1 MTASLR
7 RPLILACLFLT
18 GPGAFA
24 QTPAPNDPSYVRIE
38 MRTNTAFLSAEER
51 RVLNLLMLAADRM
64 TLIFQRQAK
73 ATDGPDGPGHGFY
86 PAGLTKA
93 EFEAYVAAH
102 PSEKAALVNA
112 LTVVRRHGDRL
123 VAVPY
128 SEEYKGELA
137 KAASLLEQAADI
149 TTNRTLEQFLRLRAD
164 AFRSNDYFQSEMAW
178 VDVKDTPI
186 EISIGP
192 NGANIDE
199 LLGQK
204 AAFRASILVRNSTA
218 SAALDRYAGYL
229 KAMETN
235 LPVNDRYKNFKR
247 GSASPIVVAEQIWHG
262 GASAVGLQGIGFNLP
277 DDERVREAKGARKV
291 VISNVLDAKY
301 DGILKPMAARVLVSD
316 QTALVSKTYFSL
328 WILFHEL
335 SHSLG
340 PGSITVG
347 GRQTTVDAEMKD
359 IGATAEEAKADVMGV
374 YNVEFMM
381 QKGELSSAD
390 RSSLHATYLVSLLRA
405 VRFGD
410 QEAHGRGAAL
420 QYGYLKT
427 KGAFAWDAGQRRF
440 RINDARM
447 AIGVRELVAELVKLQ
462 GDGDRA
468 GMITF
473 FDRYAHLDDQARE
486 VIATLH
492 DIPVDI
498 APVYPRRI

>member
-1 MTASLR
+1 M
-7 RPLILACLFLT
+7 RP
-18 GPGAFA
+18 
-24 QTPAPNDPSYVRIE
+24 
-38 MRTNTAFLSAEER
+38 NTAFLSAEER
-51 RVLNLLMLAADRM
+51 HVLNLLMQAADQM
-64 TLIFQRQAK
+64 TLIFRRQAK

-93 EFEAYVAAH
+93 GFEAYLAAH
-102 PSEKAALVNA
+102 PSEKATLLDELA
-112 LTVVRRHGDRL
+112 VVRRRGDRL

-128 SEEYKGELA
+128 SQEYRSELE
-137 KAASLLEQAADI
+137 KAAVLLERAADV
-149 TTNRTLEQFLRLRAD
+149 TTNASLKQFLRVRAG
-164 AFRSNDYFQSEMAW
+164 AFRSNDYYQSELAW

-204 AAFRASILVRNSTA
+204 AAFRASILVRNSEA
-218 SAALDRYAGYL
+218 SAALERYTRYL
-229 KAMETN
+229 QAMETN
-235 LPVNDRYKNFKR
+235 LPVADRYKNFKR
-247 GSASPIVVAEQIWHG
+247 GSVSPIVVADQLWHG
-262 GASAVGLQGIGFNLP
+262 GASTVGPQGIAFNLP
-277 DDERVREAKGARKV
+277 DDERIREAKGARKV

-301 DGILKPMAARVLVSD
+301 DSILRPMITRVLVSD
-316 QTALVSKTYFSL
+316 QTALVSRTYFSR

-347 GRQTTVDAEMKD
+347 GRATTVSAELRD

-381 QKGELSSAD
+381 QKGELPLAD
-390 RSSLHATYLVSLLRA
+390 RSRLLATYFVSLLRA

-410 QEAHGRGAAL
+410 REAHGRGAAL
-420 QYGYLKT
+420 QYGYLES

-440 RINDARM
+440 RIDDARM
-447 AIGVRELVAELVKLQ
+447 ASGVRDLVGELVRLQ
-462 GDGDRA
+462 GDGDYT
-468 GMITF
+468 GMVAF
-473 FDRYAHLDDQARE
+473 FDRYAHLDARTRE
-486 VIATLH
+486 VIATLR

-498 APVYPRRI
+498 APIYHRLVTLSASPSSTPAFRAAAHGR